1 MVLHNSGVVPKRS
14 HKWIS
19 SDLLAQ
25 ALLMRF
31 LLVDLLSCDDTSG
44 FVDRSLASQQQQQ
57 QRSLYILAASYRT
70 ARDSG

>member
-1 MVLHNSGVVPKRS
+1 MVVHNSGVVPKRS

-57 QRSLYILAASYRT
+57 RSLYILAASYRT